1 MFKKKTNII
10 TEKSRID
17 EVLTR
22 GVDTIYPNDKW
33 LRRELESGRRLRLYL
48 GWDPTTTDI
57 HIGHTVQLWKMREF
71 QRLGH
76 EVILLMGTFTA
87 TLGDPTGKAESRKPL
102 TIEET
107 KRNAKG
113 FEEKTRAIFDYPE
126 NPITIK
132 YNHEWLEQMNFAD
145 VVKLASNFTVQ
156 QMMER
161 DMFQDRIKDGAPIG
175 LHEFMYPLMQGY
187 DSVSMDVDL
196 EVGGT
201 DQTFNMLVGRTLMK
215 KTKGKEKGVLTRP
228 LIADA
233 SGRKIGKS
241 EGNAINID
249 SLPEDLYGK
258 IMTLP
263 DEVIW
268 MTFEMT
274 TDLSVEKLA
283 EVKNELESDPRAAK
297 GRLAWEIVRIY
308 NDSTAADA
316 AQESFVNVFK
326 NKEAPK
332 DMPKHKLVLGTSIVD
347 VLVETKVCSS
357 KSEARRAI
365 EQGGVKMNDEK
376 VTDIKTNAALGVL
389 QKGKRHFIKL
399 V

>member
-17 EVLTR
+17 EVIAR

-48 GWDPTTTDI
+48 GWDPTPTDI

-102 TIEET
+102 TLEET

-132 YNHEWLEQMNFAD
+132 YNHEWLEKMNFAD

-161 DMFQDRIKDGAPIG
+161 DMFQERVKDEAPIG

-187 DSVSMDVDL
+187 DSVAMDVDL

-215 KTKGKEKGVLTRP
+215 KVKGKEKGVLTRP

-258 IMTLP
+258 VMTLP

-274 TDLSVEKLA
+274 TDLTMERI
-283 EVKNELESDPRAAK
+283 NELKKDLENDPREAK

-308 NDSTAADA
+308 NDSAAADA
-316 AQESFVNVFK
+316 AQESFISVFK
-326 NKEAPK
+326 DKEAPEN
-332 DMPKHKLVLGTSIVD
+332 MPKHKLVLGTSVVD
-347 VLVETKVCSS
+347 ILVETKLCSS

-365 EQGGVKMNDEK
+365 EQGGVTMNEEK
-376 VTDIKTNAALGVL
+376 VSDMKANAELGVL
-389 QKGKRHFIKL
+389 QKGKRHFVKL

>member
-132 YNHEWLEQMNFAD
+132 YNHEWLEKMNFAD
-145 VVKLASNFTVQ
+145 VIKLASNFTVQ

-161 DMFQDRIKDGAPIG
+161 DMFQDRIKEGRPIG

-187 DSVSMDVDL
+187 DSISMDVDL

-249 SLPEDLYGK
+249 SSPEDLYGK

-283 EVKNELESDPRAAK
+283 ELKKELEPDPRAAK

-308 NDSTAADA
+308 NDSAAADA
-316 AQESFVNVFK
+316 AQESFVSVFK

-347 VLVETKVCSS
+347 ILVETKLCSS

-365 EQGGVKMNDEK
+365 EQGGVKMKDEK
-376 VTDIKTNAALGVL
+376 VTDIKANAELGIL
-389 QKGKRHFIKL
+389 QKGKRHFVKL